1 MIGMG
6 IKWLMVMVVTGL
18 LVIQLQCLALA
29 RIHDVLTEVRRPLL
43 TYPMPATGKMPIS
56 EQSSKARR

>member
-1 MIGMG
+1 
-6 IKWLMVMVVTGL
+6 MVMVVTGL